1 MREIRTSGLMSG
13 MWKRSKVMDIR
24 APTTERVGNRPSLH
38 LNHRATSRLYCL
50 GIETNVI
57 HFSTSPFRGLY
68 GPGETPNRMFESV
81 VPLKGRRG
89 EGAALGS
96 QA

>member
-50 GIETNVI
+50 GIRAPRPLR
-57 HFSTSPFRGLY
+57 PFRG
-68 GPGETPNRMFESV
+68 TV
-81 VPLKGRRG
+81 VVHTQFAVFRDRKKPLKG
-89 EGAALGS
+89 LK
-96 QA
+96 QKL